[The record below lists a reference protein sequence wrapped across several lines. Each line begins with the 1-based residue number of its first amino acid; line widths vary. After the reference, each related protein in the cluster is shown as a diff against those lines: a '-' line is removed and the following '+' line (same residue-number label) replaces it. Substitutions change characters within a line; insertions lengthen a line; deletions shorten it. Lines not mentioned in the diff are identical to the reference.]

1 MKKLFRTAL
10 GLVLLAPLLF
20 PQAALAAGDKASP
33 IVIVADTRGL
43 KTWAQWWANLYN
55 ESHLYFTILTVIT
68 IPVVGL
74 IFGILADLIMSL
86 IGLDL
91 KSRELAEH

>member
-1 MKKLFRTAL
+1 MRRLWGKIVSL
-10 GLVLLAPLLF
+10 GVLATLLLPEIVAAAGPAAAPL
-20 PQAALAAGDKASP
+20 
-33 IVIVADTRGL
+33 VIVADTRKFTG
-43 KTWAQWWANLYN
+43 WEAWWTNLYN
-55 ESHLYFTILTVIT
+55 ESHLYFALLTVAI

-74 IFGILADLIMSL
+74 IFGILADLIMGW